1 MLNPTKSNDGTVKL
15 GSYNFDH
22 DHARRT
28 LTNMIILHEY
38 PLSMV
43 DHIGFKMYSNALQ
56 PLFKVCSRN
65 TIKKDIFKVFEVERE
80 KTMKLLDTNRSRI
93 AITTDMWTSN
103 NQKRGFMTITSHF
116 IDDARNLQSRLIRFI
131 YVPCPHTADVLADA
145 LLECMFEWNLDHKLF
160 TLTIDNCSTND
171 SMIAIVLD
179 KIFSSSLMLDG
190 RLFHMLCCAHILNL
204 VVRDGLEHREPL
216 YKEVPS
222 ESDWVKTKELVDKL
236 AMFYDV
242 TVLFSRTKYPTT
254 NLYFKNICAIRLAIY
269 DWLNSEQEEVQA
281 MTLHMQTKFEKYW
294 DTMHGLMGV
303 ASILDPRPSMPKVD
317 LVKQLDVF
325 VSHSTTH
332 GHIKYELEH
341 YLEES
346 LLPRNDD
353 DDDFD
358 ILCWWKSNWI
368 KYPTLHDIARDIL
381 AILVSTVASE
391 SCLST
396 SGMIISPRRSRLH

>member
-1 MLNPTKSNDGTVKL
+1 MLSSRILWATTHQGSLWVTNEETQLPETQIEEDNNPTPTKNDSNPTATKNNNIEATSSTQDAVNKRKGRSPAWEHFEKKEIRGQMKAVCIHCKNTL
-15 GSYNFDH
+15 GAN
-22 DHARRT
+22 
-28 LTNMIILHEY
+28 NMRL
-38 PLSMV
+38 
-43 DHIGFKMYSNALQ
+43 
-56 PLFKVCSRN
+56 
-65 TIKKDIFKVFEVERE
+65 DIY
-80 KTMKLLDTNRSRI
+80 
-93 AITTDMWTSN
+93 
-103 NQKRGFMTITSHF
+103 
-116 IDDARNLQSRLIRFI
+116 LIMFI
-131 YVPCPHTADVLADA
+131 YVPCPHTTDVLADA

-222 ESDWVKTKELVDKL
+222 ESDWAKTKELVDKL

-242 TVLFSRTKYPTT
+242 TVLFSRTKYPTI

-281 MTLHMQTKFEKYW
+281 MALHMQTKFEKYW

-391 SCLST
+391 SCFST